1 MKLGIVI
8 PCYNEQEVLKETC
21 DRLLALL
28 DRMSNKQ
35 KISADSKIYC
45 VDDGSKDKTWEL
57 INSLAS
63 TNKQI
68 AGIKLSRNFGHQNAL
83 LAGVFTV
90 NEDAIV
96 SIDADLQDDITVI
109 EDMVD
114 QHLSGIDIVYGVR
127 NCRKTDTRFKRWTG
141 EAFYRLMKVL
151 GVDIVFNHADYRL
164 LSRQAIDALK
174 EFREVNLF
182 LRGIVPLIGFS
193 SSNVYYERVERFAG
207 ESKYPLMKMISFAL
221 EGITSFSVTPLRIIT
236 AIGIIVFLLSLA
248 MTAYILSVKL
258 LSGGAVP
265 GWASTVLPVYL
276 LGGIQ
281 IFCIGII
288 GEYLG
293 KIYKETKARPRY
305 IMEKVIN
312 LKKTQ

>member
-45 VDDGSKDKTWEL
+45 VDDGSKDKNWEL